1 MLEVAISGLPLNTV
15 LNSVGTEA
23 NGNISIPVFESPMS
37 ISLDS
42 VTTNAEAS
50 VIVNGLA
57 ISATLGNESIVID
70 VDTPV
75 TGQVATTS
83 LANVGVTGNA
93 EVQLN
98 GLPLTVQLNS
108 VFTLEWEIVDVGTSV
123 VYTEVNT
130 GTSAV
135 FTDVDTGTNVVWI
148 DIAA

>member
-1 MLEVAISGLPLNTV
+1 
-15 LNSVGTEA
+15 
-23 NGNISIPVFESPMS
+23 MS

-98 GLPLTVQLNS
+98 GLPLTVQLSS
-108 VFTLEWEIVDVGTSV
+108 VFILEWEIVDVGTSV